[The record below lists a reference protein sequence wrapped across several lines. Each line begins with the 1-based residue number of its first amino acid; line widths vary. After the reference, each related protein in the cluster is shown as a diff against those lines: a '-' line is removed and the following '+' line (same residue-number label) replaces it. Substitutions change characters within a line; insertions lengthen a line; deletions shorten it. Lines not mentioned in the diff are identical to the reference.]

1 MKSIAIETVTELDEQ
16 TRDKLTDKHLFLGEN
31 VEVAR
36 NCYFNK
42 PNLVY
47 FNCSIFKVKMDAYS
61 YIHHDSTVIN
71 TEIGRYC
78 SLGHA
83 LDIGMGFH
91 NYKASFTSPC
101 FYSSSMFLP
110 FSGDIDYRPEWLE
123 ARHGEQTNHVKIEHD
138 VWVGGHVMI
147 PNDVTIG
154 TGAVIGAGA
163 VVTKDVPPYAI
174 INARGEHVK
183 NRFADEIIA
192 DLLESQWWEYDL
204 PKLIASKLVDP
215 RIQEH
220 PSILLQAMKDADLS
234 TWPRIAQDWHALLVF
249 AKDKVLFT
257 PIDPN
262 TDQNFTSVNLPDSI
276 VDSLFGEK

>member
-1 MKSIAIETVTELDEQ
+1 
-16 TRDKLTDKHLFLGEN
+16 
-31 VEVAR
+31 
-36 NCYFNK
+36 
-42 PNLVY
+42 
-47 FNCSIFKVKMDAYS
+47 
-61 YIHHDSTVIN
+61 
-71 TEIGRYC
+71 
-78 SLGHA
+78 
-83 LDIGMGFH
+83 
-91 NYKASFTSPC
+91 
-101 FYSSSMFLP
+101 
-110 FSGDIDYRPEWLE
+110 
-123 ARHGEQTNHVKIEHD
+123 
-138 VWVGGHVMI
+138 MI

-220 PSILLQAMKDADLS
+220 PSILLQAMKDADLN

-276 VDSLFGEK
+276 VDSLFGDN